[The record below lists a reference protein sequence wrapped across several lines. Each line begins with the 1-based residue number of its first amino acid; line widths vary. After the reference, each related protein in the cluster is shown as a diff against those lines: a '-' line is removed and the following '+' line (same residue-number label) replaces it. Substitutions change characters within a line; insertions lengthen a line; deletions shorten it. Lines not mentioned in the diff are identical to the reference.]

1 MMWLWLLI
9 GLIVGTMA
17 GWMLC
22 ALCTM
27 AVHTDQCTQIGR
39 LRYTVAQFL
48 ERTEKYH
55 DDQLLA
61 RLRAFARD
69 VLENGG

>member
-9 GLIVGTMA
+9 GLIVGAMA

-22 ALCTM
+22 ALCTV
-27 AVHTDQCTQIGR
+27 AVHREQCDQIGR
-39 LRYTVAQFL
+39 LRFTVNAFL

-61 RLRAFARD
+61 KLRTFARD
-69 VLENGG
+69 LLEEGG